1 VLEAAP
7 AAAFWLTIRAPKKSR
22 APIVE
27 FIGLMASYVLSTP
40 RNQPQEVNVE
50 QAQLELQLKVWKELA
65 ISKQMLMRSAT
76 DALKLDPNCSQEELK
91 VALDAVI
98 KKIAEADSSVA
109 VARQEAKQAIT
120 EMEKKLQI
128 AEKARTVAET
138 AAQEIRVA
146 QENATRQIEIE
157 RANFTKELQA
167 MKSVVAERDKT
178 VKAINAALA
187 DTPENV
193 VKKLKALRKE
203 KQDEAEGRRQAE
215 SNMASLRK
223 EKQQTEEQLNK
234 ANEKNAKLVTAYTD
248 THSLASKLHEQ
259 LKPLLTDEKD
269 LPALPELDKSLTEE
283 AKDEPKGKNGK
294 K

>member
-1 VLEAAP
+1 
-7 AAAFWLTIRAPKKSR
+7 
-22 APIVE
+22 
-27 FIGLMASYVLSTP
+27 
-40 RNQPQEVNVE
+40 VNVE

-65 ISKQMLMRSAT
+65 ISKQILMRSAT
-76 DALKLDPNCSQEELK
+76 DALKLDPNCSQDELK

-109 VARQEAKQAIT
+109 VARQEAKTAIT

-128 AEKARTVAET
+128 AEKARAIAVASADEVRI
-138 AAQEIRVA
+138 AQDSA
-146 QENATRQIEIE
+146 SRQIEIE
-157 RANFTKELQA
+157 RANFTKEMQQ

-203 KQDEAEGRRQAE
+203 KQDEADGRRQAE
-215 SNMASLRK
+215 SNMATLRK
-223 EKQQTEEQLNK
+223 EKQQTEEQLTK
-234 ANEKNAKLVTAYTD
+234 ANEKSAKLVTAYTE
-248 THSLASKLHEQ
+248 THALATKLHEQ
-259 LKPLLTDEKD
+259 LKPLLADDKD